1 MALGEQAMLDSLKVR
16 QFQLYV
22 MFGHPTDKWD
32 FEGEVVQR
40 VLPEHGQWL
49 FDLEEKGVMFMG
61 GPFRAPDYEW
71 DGSGAIFLRA
81 DSLAEAQSESERDPL
96 FIEGLRTY
104 DVRGWQLNEGR
115 LNLSLNLHSN
125 RIDVA

>member
-1 MALGEQAMLDSLKVR
+1 MR
-16 QFQLYV
+16 QFQLYG
-22 MFGHPTDKWD
+22 MFGTPTDQWD

-40 VLPEHGQWL
+40 VLPAHATWIFG
-49 FDLEEKGVMFMG
+49 LEETGVMFMG

-71 DGSGAIFLRA
+71 DGSGVIFLRA
-81 DSLAEAQSESERDPL
+81 DSLAEAQKEAERDPL